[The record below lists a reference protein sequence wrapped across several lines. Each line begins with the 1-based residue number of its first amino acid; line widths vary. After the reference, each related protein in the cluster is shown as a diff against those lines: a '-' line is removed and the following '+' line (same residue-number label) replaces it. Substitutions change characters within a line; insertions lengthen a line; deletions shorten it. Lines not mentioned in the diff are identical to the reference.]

1 MYLKP
6 NVFSQMKIKKI
17 KKYYYLKY
25 FYDTEYHI
33 FDTIRKTGVFRMGQN
48 RGMAAG
54 SARLAATV
62 VIL

>member
-1 MYLKP
+1 
-6 NVFSQMKIKKI
+6 MKIKKI

-48 RGMAAG
+48 RGMEAG
-54 SARLAATV
+54 SARLADTV